1 MPSMV
6 RIRITTFVGVD
17 ADADASDDDVRTRRA
32 LDIRM
37 MAMIHDVLG
46 GMGAWLEL
54 IISL

>member
-6 RIRITTFVGVD
+6 RIRRTTFVGVD
-17 ADADASDDDVRTRRA
+17 ADADASDDVKTRRV

-54 IISL
+54 IIFL